1 MFTTVMNPTS
11 RVVIAGRIAEWRRRT
26 SGQNELIKL
35 NDCDLSDL
43 PFGREQARE
52 EAARWFWQR

>member
-11 RVVIAGRIAEWRRRT
+11 RVVIAGRIAEWRRQT

-35 NDCDLSDL
+35 NDYDLSDL